1 MGCCSKLIYLL
12 EVCLFV
18 VWAALLLVPHPAN
31 PPPLLGSRRL
41 LMGFQSVEVGV
52 VLWQFASPA
61 AHVTA
66 AIKNKKPSR
75 KTNEDRVALGFTSCL
90 HKKLY

>member
-1 MGCCSKLIYLL
+1 
-12 EVCLFV
+12 
-18 VWAALLLVPHPAN
+18 
-31 PPPLLGSRRL
+31 
-41 LMGFQSVEVGV
+41 MGFQSVEVGV